1 MSCRDDAEMLI
12 ELSYAIGPRETVME
26 AGLKPPAITAR
37 SRLAA
42 GRHSNTSYI
51 ELFAHAGTHIDTP
64 WHFNESGR
72 KIMGFA
78 IEDFVFSR
86 VLLLDVP
93 SGARE
98 PVPLTSL
105 EPHEEKI
112 RSSDAVLIR
121 TGFGPY
127 RTSDPIT
134 YVDATPGLS
143 VGAAQF
149 LARFRELRCVGVD
162 CISIENVKQ
171 GREIGFPVH
180 HVLLDR
186 PEPMLLL
193 EDANLAALKDH
204 TVSRLWLLPLRM
216 VDLEA
221 SPVTAVAEVG
231 NENAHPR
238 ITKDG
243 P

>member
-1 MSCRDDAEMLI
+1 MLL
-12 ELSYAIGPRETVME
+12 ELSYPIGPGETVME
-26 AGLKPPAITAR
+26 AGLKPPAVVPR
-37 SRLAA
+37 SRLAE

-51 ELFAHAGTHIDTP
+51 ELFAHSGTHIDTP

-72 KIMGFA
+72 KMMDFA
-78 IEDFVFSR
+78 IEDFVFSS
-86 VLLLDVP
+86 VLLLDAP
-93 SGARE
+93 SGPRE

-105 EPHEEKI
+105 EPHEKRI

-121 TGFGPY
+121 MGFGPY

-143 VGAAQF
+143 VEAARF
-149 LARFRELRCVGVD
+149 LARFKGLRCVGVD

-180 HVLLDR
+180 HALLDR

-193 EDANLAALKDH
+193 EDANLAALGDH
-204 TVSRLWLLPLRM
+204 TVSRLWLLPLRI

-231 NENAHPR
+231 IDNLYQR
-238 ITKDG
+238 TTRDG